1 MTLVQ
6 KNENGV
12 ATRRCKDSEDM
23 FICFDRIHKHD
34 RQTDGEIHRQQGS
47 WDAPEQRWI
56 IFIDVCCEHANL

>member
-34 RQTDGEIHRQQGS
+34 RQTDGEIQTAGVLGRPRAKM
-47 WDAPEQRWI
+47 DNI
-56 IFIDVCCEHANL
+56 Y